1 MRRMGRLVYAD
12 VPYAPSTPRALGPL
26 FVLCNAS
33 LFALHAPAMWSARVV
48 FADPL
53 APLIEAARARPLV
66 WLTWHR
72 FNFAATAA
80 LRALPEAIRPTLV
93 MHDGVAS
100 RALTHE
106 ASAWLGFETFVFRRR
121 SSVPPR
127 AQLVQYM
134 RTTGRSIV
142 NLPDSGGP
150 YGVMKPGILEVARA
164 CDALVVPFAVE
175 ARPSLA
181 LGRTLR
187 HVVPLP
193 FARVTL
199 RRAAPL
205 AAATVDDCQRAIDG
219 LATECRDRAPASG

>member
-1 MRRMGRLVYAD
+1 MGRLVHAD
-12 VPYAPSTPRALGPL
+12 VAHARATPRALEPL
-26 FVLCNAS
+26 FWLSNAS
-33 LFALHAPAMWSARVV
+33 LFALHAPAMLSARVE
-48 FADPL
+48 FATPL
-53 APLIEAARARPLV
+53 GPLVDAARGRALV

-80 LRALPEAIRPTLV
+80 LRALPQTLRPTLV

-121 SSVPPR
+121 SAVSAR
-127 AQLVQYM
+127 AQLVDYV
-134 RTTGRSIV
+134 RASGRSIV

-164 CDALVVPFAVE
+164 CDALVVPFVVD
-175 ARPSLA
+175 ARPA
-181 LGRTLR
+181 LTVGRALR

-199 RRAAPL
+199 RYAPPRDAAEL
-205 AAATVDDCQRAIDG
+205 TVDDCQRALD
-219 LATECRDRAPASG
+219 

>member
-1 MRRMGRLVYAD
+1 MGRLVHAD
-12 VPYAPSTPRALGPL
+12 VPYAPSTPRALEPL
-26 FVLCNAS
+26 FVLSNAS
-33 LFALHAPAMWSARVV
+33 LFALHAPSMWSARVG
-48 FADPL
+48 FAEPL
-53 APLIEAARARPLV
+53 APLLEAARARPLV
-66 WLTWHR
+66 WLSWHR
-72 FNFAATAA
+72 YNFAATAA
-80 LRALPEAIRPTLV
+80 LRALPPEIRPTLV

-121 SSVPPR
+121 SEVAPR
-127 AQLVQYM
+127 AQLVDYVRQS
-134 RTTGRSIV
+134 GRSIV

-164 CDALVVPFAVE
+164 CDALIVPFVVD
-175 ARPSLA
+175 ARPALS

-199 RRAAPL
+199 RRTAPL
-205 AAATVDDCQRAIDG
+205 AGATVDDCQRALDA
-219 LATECRDRAPASG
+219 LTESSRRAPAPG